1 MKETFVWC
9 VYSAPPSVEY
19 EVVTR
24 VVAFGD
30 GYSQEAPDGINN
42 EKQVW
47 SLELWGHRELD
58 QLGAAKAFLRL
69 RRRQG
74 ESFLWTPPDELQGL
88 YRCTKLSAVDELE
101 GYLRISCTFEQ
112 TFQP

>member
-9 VYSAPPSVEY
+9 VYSSPPSVEY
-19 EVVTR
+19 EAITR
-24 VVAFGD
+24 AAVFGD
-30 GYSQEAPDGINN
+30 GYLQEAPDGINN
-42 EKQVW
+42 EKQTW
-47 SLELWGHRELD
+47 ELELWGHREAD
-58 QLGAAKAFLRL
+58 QMGNAKAFLRL
-69 RRRQG
+69 RRQRG
-74 ESFLWTPPDELQGL
+74 ESFLWTPPGEPEAL